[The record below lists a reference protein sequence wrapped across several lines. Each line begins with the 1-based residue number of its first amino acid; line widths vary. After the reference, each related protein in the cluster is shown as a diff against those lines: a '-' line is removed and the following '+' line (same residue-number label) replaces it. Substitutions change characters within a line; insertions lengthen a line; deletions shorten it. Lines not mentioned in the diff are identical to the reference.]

1 MRTASDCLAAAFG
14 AAFRRV
20 HLVVLDIVA
29 KGVWVVGSGVVLWAS
44 GLWFLWNVRLT
55 DSDLAAVESGFP
67 PLVSLALFE
76 AFVDNLPLLG
86 WSIVAG
92 ATVCLL
98 LWTAIEAFVRGGILP
113 VTGNTLLGDAVE
125 HFPLYVATGII
136 RRLILLLA
144 AFSIGVI
151 VLGPLLTSPVAEWS
165 SVWRSVQWPV
175 VAGAI
180 PIVFMALFLA
190 ILDTLTR
197 CRALELLGPSLPS
210 ILLIVLFPIVLEAS
224 IWSLGVAVFAI
235 AITSA
240 AAPGAVLALAGIFVA
255 GMSVVHSYLL
265 LVRYQAVGM
274 MRRDS

>member
-1 MRTASDCLAAAFG
+1 MKTASDYLAAAFG

-20 HLVVLDIVA
+20 HLLLLDMVA
-29 KGVWVVGSGVVLWAS
+29 KGVWIVGSGVVLWAS
-44 GLWFLWNVRLT
+44 GLWFFWNVRLT
-55 DSDLAAVESGFP
+55 DSELAAVESGFP

-76 AFVDNLPLLG
+76 AVVDHLPLLG

-92 ATVCLL
+92 ATACLL

-113 VTGNTLLGDAVE
+113 VTGNTLLGDALE
-125 HFPLYVATGII
+125 HFPLYLATGIL
-136 RRLILLLA
+136 RRLILLLTA
-144 AFSIGVI
+144 ISIGVI

-165 SVWRSVQWPV
+165 SVWPSVQWPV

-180 PIVFMALFLA
+180 PIAFMALFLA

-197 CRALELLGPSLPS
+197 CRALQLLGPSLPS
-210 ILLIVLFPIVLEAS
+210 VLLIVLFPIVLEAS
-224 IWSLGVAVFAI
+224 IWSLAIAVFAI
-235 AITSA
+235 AITSTV
-240 AAPGAVLALAGIFVA
+240 APGAVLALAGIFVA

-265 LVRYQAVGM
+265 LVRYQAVGL